1 MVPVSFVHFLGGP
14 RFLRVDSGLSAITC
28 SFGYEGFVAS
38 YGDSD
43 WKERWRLEFE
53 ADHAYDLAVR
63 HSPGS
68 RRMYVSS
75 RFDDFARVV
84 DAYSGQNLAGDK
96 PLGYELGGTADDRF
110 VVFVRDF
117 ALNVLDGQTFELL
130 YRRGELS
137 DGRAAI
143 QRDDERQ
150 VIDLLDAYAES
161 GEPGSQ
167 SSASSTKDN

>member
-1 MVPVSFVHFLGGP
+1 
-14 RFLRVDSGLSAITC
+14 
-28 SFGYEGFVAS
+28 
-38 YGDSD
+38 
-43 WKERWRLEFE
+43 
-53 ADHAYDLAVR
+53 
-63 HSPGS
+63 
-68 RRMYVSS
+68 
-75 RFDDFARVV
+75 
-84 DAYSGQNLAGDK
+84 
-96 PLGYELGGTADDRF
+96 
-110 VVFVRDF
+110 
-117 ALNVLDGQTFELL
+117 LL